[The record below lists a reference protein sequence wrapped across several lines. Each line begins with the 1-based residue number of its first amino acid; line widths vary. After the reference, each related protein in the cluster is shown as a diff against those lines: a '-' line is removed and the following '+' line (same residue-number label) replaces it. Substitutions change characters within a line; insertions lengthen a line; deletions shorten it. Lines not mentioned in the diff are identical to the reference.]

1 MKILYDH
8 TVFQF
13 QRYGGISRYFYELIT
28 RLSIKEDVGI
38 SLFHG
43 FHINEYT
50 LSEHKQNFDSY
61 WGYKWKYKKPAAM
74 YLWLIFA
81 IPNKILFNNFIRS
94 SDVNIYHPTYYRNDL
109 DNYNK
114 SAIVLTVHD
123 MIHELYPDQFI
134 DSRFVI
140 KTKKKSIN
148 TADQI
153 ICVSVD
159 SKSILTAE
167 YNINPEKIIVIPNG
181 VNTNKF
187 YPIKS
192 IKQVENSLLY
202 VGRIDERKG
211 VDFLIKSMTLVKL
224 QNPKVKLFIGG
235 RGKKLFELRKY
246 VKKYNLQNNIKFI
259 GFIPDTKLNKCYN
272 KVKCVVV
279 PSIFEGFGLT
289 VIEAMAAGAPVI
301 GTDVDGIRTIIRNG
315 KNGYLVEYG
324 DTESLSNM
332 ILNVLQND
340 NSEVIRNELITVK
353 SEYNWDEISKKVG
366 EIYDE
371 L

>member
-1 MKILYDH
+1 MEFHLQYS
-8 TVFQF
+8 F
-13 QRYGGISRYFYELIT
+13 SR
-28 RLSIKEDVGI
+28 
-38 SLFHG
+38 
-43 FHINEYT
+43 
-50 LSEHKQNFDSY
+50 
-61 WGYKWKYKKPAAM
+61 
-74 YLWLIFA
+74 
-81 IPNKILFNNFIRS
+81 
-94 SDVNIYHPTYYRNDL
+94 
-109 DNYNK
+109 
-114 SAIVLTVHD
+114 
-123 MIHELYPDQFI
+123 
-134 DSRFVI
+134 
-140 KTKKKSIN
+140 
-148 TADQI
+148 
-153 ICVSVD
+153 
-159 SKSILTAE
+159 
-167 YNINPEKIIVIPNG
+167 
-181 VNTNKF
+181 
-187 YPIKS
+187 YPIKN
-192 IKQVENSLLY
+192 INQVENSLLY

-340 NSEVIRNELITVK
+340 NYEVIRNELITVK

>member
-1 MKILYDH
+1 M
-8 TVFQF
+8 
-13 QRYGGISRYFYELIT
+13 SRIGKNIF
-28 RLSIKEDVGI
+28 LSILLNLFITKLI
-38 SLFHG
+38 KKYSLNKVHLHCGPGGLFLLKKLDIPIIATCH
-43 FHINEYT
+43 HT
-50 LSEHKQNFDSY
+50 Y
-61 WGYKWKYKKPAAM
+61 WQQYKYIKGQKWKKVFCWFEKATYK
-74 YLWLIFA
+74 I
-81 IPNKILFNNFIRS
+81 S
-94 SDVNIYHPTYYRNDL
+94 
-109 DNYNK
+109 
-114 SAIVLTVHD
+114 
-123 MIHELYPDQFI
+123 
-134 DSRFVI
+134 
-140 KTKKKSIN
+140 
-148 TADQI
+148 DQI